1 MTNKQIMKNKIESL
15 EKALLEADFMLKGK
29 SLQVEQLQKII
40 NNYKKTN
47 DPKDLIQ
54 NNEAIMNMIQAR
66 LDFGASKYLQNV
78 PVMPE
83 DDITRDMFYEG
94 IEEVLDLSIYLG
106 AFMLRL
112 MKYKEILEDD
122 VNKAKKKSTTPVS

>member
-1 MTNKQIMKNKIESL
+1 MNSKNVLRHRINKL
-15 EKALLEADFMLKGK
+15 EDALLEQDHRLKGK
-29 SLQVEQLQKII
+29 DLQIEQLQKII
-40 NNYKKTN
+40 DKYKETN
-47 DPKDLIQ
+47 DPKDLVQ
-54 NNEAIMNMIQAR
+54 NNESIINLIQAR

-83 DDITRDMFYEG
+83 DDITRDMFYEA

-112 MKYKEILEDD
+112 MKYKEILEND
-122 VNKAKKKSTTPVS
+122 VSKIKKKSTTPVS

>member
-29 SLQVEQLQKII
+29 NLQVEQLQKII

-54 NNEAIMNMIQAR
+54 NNESIMNMIQSR

-83 DDITRDMFYEG
+83 DDITRDMFYEA

-112 MKYKEILEDD
+112 MKYKEILEND
-122 VNKAKKKSTTPVS
+122 VNNIKKKSTTPVS

>member
-1 MTNKQIMKNKIESL
+1 MNSKNVLRNRINKL
-15 EKALLEADFMLKGK
+15 EEALLEVDLRLKGK
-29 SLQVEQLQKII
+29 DLQIEQLQKII
-40 NNYKKTN
+40 DKYKETN
-47 DPKDLIQ
+47 DPEDLVQ
-54 NNEAIMNMIQAR
+54 NNESIINLIKAR

-83 DDITRDMFYEG
+83 DDITRDMFYEA

-122 VNKAKKKSTTPVS
+122 VNKIKKKSTTPVS

>member
-1 MTNKQIMKNKIESL
+1 MDYDKPLRKINK
-15 EKALLEADFMLKGK
+15 
-29 SLQVEQLQKII
+29 
-40 NNYKKTN
+40 YKKPK
-47 DPKDLIQ
+47 DPKDLEQ
-54 NNEAIMNMIQAR
+54 NNESIMNLIQAR
-66 LDFGASKYLQNV
+66 LDFGASKDLQNV

-122 VNKAKKKSTTPVS
+122 VNKIKKKSTTPVS

>member
-29 SLQVEQLQKII
+29 NLQVEQLQKII

-54 NNEAIMNMIQAR
+54 NNESIMNMIQSR

-83 DDITRDMFYEG
+83 DDITRDMFYEA

-122 VNKAKKKSTTPVS
+122 VSKVKKKSTTPVS

>member
-1 MTNKQIMKNKIESL
+1 MNSKNVLRNRINKL
-15 EKALLEADFMLKGK
+15 EEALLEVDLRLKGK
-29 SLQVEQLQKII
+29 DLQIEQLQKII
-40 NNYKKTN
+40 DKYKETD
-47 DPKDLIQ
+47 DPKDLVQ
-54 NNEAIMNMIQAR
+54 NNESIINLIKAR

-83 DDITRDMFYEG
+83 DDITRDMFYEA

-122 VNKAKKKSTTPVS
+122 VSKIKKKSTTPVS